1 MHRKMIRLCLLL
13 VVFMLSTTISAQ
25 QLLTLY
31 DISDTTPA
39 WSPDGSHIAY
49 LNELEVQIRSAAS
62 NTVIASLREHTGRIL
77 AVSWSPDGQVIA
89 TGGEDRI
96 LRMWESETG
105 NLIATFDGHT
115 DMITDIVWSRDGS
128 RLISGQS
135 PSEGSD
141 SLYVRDAKTG
151 EIISTSN
158 GGSVAQI
165 AFSPDESLLAIV
177 HNFRMGIIY
186 DGVTFERIR
195 YFGDMES
202 EPTNQMDSVTWSPN
216 GSLILTGGFNGGVHL
231 WNAADGELMYRFP
244 GSLQYNPEAS
254 FADLPI
260 QTLPFTWVRSVTFT
274 PDGSQILSASGDGTV
289 QIWDIA
295 TQTVVSH
302 VQLAPIG
309 AAAWSPDGTMLAYLP
324 PKLVEQAPDG
334 SLRVAP
340 VDDFQLRIIAPFA
353 LPG

>member
-1 MHRKMIRLCLLL
+1 
-13 VVFMLSTTISAQ
+13 
-25 QLLTLY
+25 
-31 DISDTTPA
+31 
-39 WSPDGSHIAY
+39 
-49 LNELEVQIRSAAS
+49 
-62 NTVIASLREHTGRIL
+62 
-77 AVSWSPDGQVIA
+77 
-89 TGGEDRI
+89 
-96 LRMWESETG
+96 
-105 NLIATFDGHT
+105 
-115 DMITDIVWSRDGS
+115 VWSRDGNK
-128 RLISGQS
+128 LISGQS

-151 EIISTSN
+151 EIISTAN

-177 HNFRMGIIY
+177 HNFRIGIIY
-186 DGVTFERIR
+186 DGVTFERVR

-202 EPTNQMDSVTWSPN
+202 EPTNQMDSVTWSSN

-260 QTLPFTWVRSVTFT
+260 QTLPFTWVRSVTFS
-274 PDGSQILSASGDGTV
+274 PDGTQILSASGDGTV

-295 TQTVVSH
+295 TQTVVSR

-334 SLRVAP
+334 SLRVVP

-353 LPG
+353 LPS